1 MNILFFILALSS
13 PFDLPPLDLN
23 SASAWEL
30 TALKG
35 VGEATAES
43 IIWYR
48 ENVSFFFTIEEIL
61 FVPGVG
67 ESLLEDI
74 RSSVSVLVPESPIH
88 ERVIIEER
96 SPDDTTLTVVFL
108 DVGNGDAILL
118 QTEEQTWLIDGG
130 PPGEGEIRAPV
141 VQRLVEAGIDT
152 VSTVAFTHPHAD
164 HIGGCQDVLE
174 VFNCTRLIDP
184 GICHSSAIYEA
195 LLEYVFET
203 ECGYTVAEPD
213 DRWNLGGGVE
223 ILVVSLE
230 RNAGSLNE
238 ASAVFLVT
246 LKDFSLLLTGDI
258 ENESIMGMTMEQ
270 TPVSVMKVP
279 HHGSLT
285 SLFPPWIRK
294 TSPQAAVF
302 CCGRGNP
309 FGHPDRRVVEAWE
322 NTGARILRTDRNGN
336 IFLYTDGESMAFTL
350 SMQL

>member
-1 MNILFFILALSS
+1 MNFLLTSMILSS
-13 PFDLPPLDLN
+13 LLDPPPMDLN
-23 SASAWEL
+23 TASAWEL
-30 TALKG
+30 TSLKG

-48 ENVSFFFTIEEIL
+48 ENVSFFFTIEELL

-74 RSSVSVLVPESPIH
+74 RSSVSVQIPESSFH
-88 ERVIIEER
+88 ERVLIAEHI
-96 SPDDTTLTVVFL
+96 PDDTTLTAVFL
-108 DVGNGDAILL
+108 DVGNGDAVLL
-118 QTEEQTWLIDGG
+118 QTAEQTWLVDSG
-130 PPGEGEIRAPV
+130 PPGEGAIRAPV
-141 VQRLVEAGIDT
+141 VQRLREAGIDT
-152 VSTVAFTHPHAD
+152 VTAVAFTHPHAD

-184 GICHSSAIYEA
+184 GIFHSSTIYEA

-203 ECGYTVAEPD
+203 ECQYTVAEPD
-213 DRWNLGGGVE
+213 DRWDLGGGVE
-223 ILVVSLE
+223 MLVVSLE

-246 LKDFSLLLTGDI
+246 LKDFSLLITGDI
-258 ENESIMGMTMEQ
+258 ENESIMRMTMEQ
-270 TPVSVMKVP
+270 MPVTVMKVP

-322 NTGARILRTDRNGN
+322 STGARILRTDRNGN